1 MAERKGVAHWL
12 WTAKTCCAELPA
24 SFYGRMARRMM
35 PVHGRHPPCNPSG
48 RGLYP
53 LCGPGYQDVGAGN
66 VDERKRRLVMQ
77 MRMVRPARGAS
88 MARHGCAAPE
98 RAARGHAAHETWVDR
113 DAFKQRRRCGLVDAV
128 RLGCCHQP
136 ALGGNMQRR
145 DFGGARSSNFDRH
158 DPSQMDGG
166 MRAIALPPLAEVQR
180 PAQARHARRYPIV
193 RDRCCRRLCHTRP
206 GSGFA

>member
-66 VDERKRRLVMQ
+66 VDERKRRLVMR
-77 MRMVRPARGAS
+77 MRIVRPARGAS

-98 RAARGHAAHETWVDR
+98 RAVRGHAAHEDMGGPRCVQATEKVWPC
-113 DAFKQRRRCGLVDAV
+113 RCGQARMLSPTSFGRQHAEAGFRWREEFQLRQTRSIADGWRYARYRFAAV
-128 RLGCCHQP
+128 GGGAEACTSAACTTVSNCAGSLLP
-136 ALGGNMQRR
+136 ALV
-145 DFGGARSSNFDRH
+145 
-158 DPSQMDGG
+158 P
-166 MRAIALPPLAEVQR
+166 
-180 PAQARHARRYPIV
+180 
-193 RDRCCRRLCHTRP
+193 HTTW
-206 GSGFA
+206 